1 MRVSG
6 RFDLQDRVVVITGA
20 GQGIGRVFAHS
31 FAEAGAVPVIA
42 ELNGDAGE
50 AVAEAIR
57 SDGGQALAVATD
69 IGQAESTEALA
80 ATVEERFGRI
90 DVLINNAGIFST
102 ITMRPFTEIP
112 LEEWNQVMHVNV
124 TGVFLMTRAVVPAMK
139 RRQFG
144 RIINISS
151 AAVTMGRPGYLHY
164 IASKSALLGMSRSL
178 ARELGGDGITVNAIL
193 PGATETEIERATV
206 SPEQKQAMLAMRCVP
221 RAETPEDLVGTALF
235 LATPDSAFLTGQSL
249 TVDGGLTHL

>member
-1 MRVSG
+1 MSG
-6 RFDLQDRVVVITGA
+6 RFDLTDRVVVITGA
-20 GQGIGRVFAHS
+20 GQGIGREFAH
-31 FAEAGAVPVIA
+31 AYADAGAIPVIA
-42 ELNGDAGE
+42 ELNADRGE
-50 AVAEAIR
+50 AVAESIR
-57 SDGGQALAVATD
+57 ETGAQALAVATD
-69 IGQAESTEALA
+69 IGDEESTQALA
-80 ATVEERFGRI
+80 AQVVDRYGRI

-124 TGVFLMTRAVVPAMK
+124 TGVFLMTRAVTPSMK
-139 RRQFG
+139 RQGFG

-151 AAVTMGRPGYLHY
+151 AAVSMGRPGYLHY

-178 ARELGGDGITVNAIL
+178 ARELGGDGITVNSIL

-206 SPEQKQAMLAMRCVP
+206 SPAQREAMIAMRCVS

-235 LATPDSAFLTGQSL
+235 LASPASEFLTGQSL